1 MQFVN
6 NPIRLLDLNANLFT
20 YLDKETLACMPS
32 LQRLWMANNGIEDIE
47 PGSLSGLHDLEMI
60 DLSSNSLTDLL
71 RDIFAHT
78 RRLQRV
84 DLSRNKLK
92 SLAGVFTDL
101 FGLEEVFLNDNLLLS
116 FSSEWFR

>member
-60 DLSSNSLTDLL
+60 DLSSNSLTDLP

-78 RRLQRV
+78 CRQRV

-101 FGLEEVFLNDNLLLS
+101 FGLEEVFLNDSLLLS

>member
-1 MQFVN
+1 
-6 NPIRLLDLNANLFT
+6 
-20 YLDKETLACMPS
+20 
-32 LQRLWMANNGIEDIE
+32 MANNGIEDIE

-60 DLSSNSLTDLL
+60 DLSSNSLTDLP